1 MLDTQAK
8 ALLQL
13 MVERQVPPVNTLPPE
28 QAREFYLVRKS
39 LTQPDPPSVASPA
52 TMGPAWVASA
62 CRCANTGP
70 LAFSLPTPCR
80 PWCIFMAAVG

>member
-39 LTQPDPPSVASPA
+39 LTQPDPPSSAITRPSAVSNPPIAAKRASLPRAFPPVASPGG
-52 TMGPAWVASA
+52 TEIGP
-62 CRCANTGP
+62 
-70 LAFSLPTPCR
+70 
-80 PWCIFMAAVG
+80 